1 MGDQEFRTVEAE
13 YGRDFAL
20 KLEQMKI
27 NAGVELHKMDS
38 KSRMDLQNEELKF
51 RRDSMMIN
59 KALSE
64 RGLSIQEALSKGTV
78 THQNAQVLLEAIK
91 LSYPKGLEAL
101 YDSTIDP
108 ATKAKMQVEGD
119 KKFKAI
125 MTSVDPE
132 NKMGLKSLGVADIVK
147 PIGPPMPP
155 TSGSGFVP
163 PSGTSIPIPGVPG
176 PPPPIGG
183 PSTYNSPALGGLSF
197 TPNAPPSEPTTGIPS
212 YRQATSFGTEPLNVT
227 LDPQDQFRLQNI
239 AAFAAQQ
246 PDPQAALQRGLDFI
260 QSPEASFAG
269 HAKITD
275 PRQRDFYNKAAGLE
289 LQNMFKGLQ
298 GR

>member
-1 MGDQEFRTVEAE
+1 MQNKDIEFKKQ
-13 YGRDFAL
+13 AL
-20 KLEQMKI
+20 EI
-27 NAGVELHKMDS
+27 D
-38 KSRMDLQNEELKF
+38 R
-51 RRDSMMIN
+51 
-59 KALSE
+59 ALRE
-64 RGLSIQEALSKGTV
+64 RGMSIQEALSKGTV

-91 LSYPKGLEAL
+91 IAYPKGLEAL

-108 ATKAKMQVEGD
+108 QTKAKMQIEGD

-125 MTSVDPE
+125 MSSVDPE
-132 NKMGLKSLGVADIVK
+132 NKLGLKSLVVTDIVK
-147 PIGPPMPP
+147 PLGPQALP
-155 TSGSGFVP
+155 SQVGSGFTP
-163 PSGTSIPIPGVPG
+163 PPGAVVPIPGVSG
-176 PPPPIGG
+176 SPPIPGS
-183 PSTYNSPALGGLSF
+183 STYNNPALGGMAF
-197 TPNAPPSEPTTGIPS
+197 TPNAPPSAPTTGIPP
-212 YRQATSFGTEPLNVT
+212 YRQATSFGTEPLNAA

-239 AAFAAQQ
+239 AAFASQQ

-289 LQNMFKGLQ
+289 LQNMFNGMQ